1 MANNMSEIVIKGA
14 TQHNLKGINVRIP
27 RNQLVV
33 FTGVS
38 GSGKSSL
45 LFDTIYAEAQR
56 QYLES
61 VGSFIQ
67 QRIPTPSKPDVEEIS
82 GLSSPIVVDQKPL
95 GRNPRSTVGTV
106 TEIYT
111 LLRLLYSREGK
122 PRIGGSNLFSFNNP
136 EGACKSC
143 KGTGEQLE
151 LDLERLFD
159 KNLSLNQGAIQYSEY
174 RLGGRRWN
182 ILQASR
188 LFDMDKPIKDFSE
201 EELNHLLNSPRI
213 ELSEKTAGF
222 VQTFGFEG
230 ILTGI
235 KRRRIDKRGQQFF
248 EKSKSAQFFESNPCS
263 TCNGSRLNHQAL
275 GVKVQGKNIAE
286 LGAMYLTDLEQFL
299 MMIESPVATPIIE
312 RIVPKLDHLIKLGI
326 GYLSINRPI
335 NTLSGGESQRVKLA
349 RQLGSSLIEQLYIL
363 DEPSVGLHAQDIG
376 SLTEILKKLRDTSNS
391 VLVVEHDPSL
401 IREADYIVDIG
412 PGAGLLGGRLMYAGD
427 LSGLF
432 LENNSLTSQYLAR
445 KKTTDTSKKRQNT
458 GSYPIANACIHNLKN
473 ITIDIPLG
481 IIVCVTGVA
490 GSGKSSLILEVFA
503 KECPDVVLI
512 DQAPVGRSS
521 RSNPTTYTGIF
532 DNIRTVFARENKVS
546 PALFSFNS
554 SGACSS
560 CKGLGYQEIE
570 MHFLDSVR
578 IICPTCGGKQ
588 FTEDVLRMQYKQKSI
603 YDVLRL
609 TVEEALHFFV
619 DNDILEGLGTLREVG
634 LSYLTL
640 GQPLNTLS
648 GGEAQRVK
656 LSKHLQK
663 KGNVYVL
670 DEPTTGLHMA
680 DIDRLMHILHRL
692 VDGGNSVVVIEH
704 NLDVIAQAD
713 WIIDMGPGGGEAG
726 GTVVAQGTPEQIAQN
741 SASIT
746 GQYLL

>member
-1 MANNMSEIVIKGA
+1 MSEIVIKGA
-14 TQHNLKGINVRIP
+14 KQHNLKGINVHIP

-67 QRIPTPSKPDVEEIS
+67 QRIPTPSKPEVEEIS

-174 RLGGRRWN
+174 RIGGRRWN

-188 LFDMDKPIKDFSE
+188 LFDMDKSLKDYSD
-201 EELNHLLNSPRI
+201 EELNQLLNSPRI
-213 ELSEKTAGF
+213 ELSEKTSGF

-235 KRRRIDKRGQQFF
+235 KRRRIDKRGQLFF
-248 EKSKSAQFFESNPCS
+248 EKSKSAQYFSTTPCS
-263 TCNGSRLNHQAL
+263 LCGGDRLNQRAL
-275 GVKVQGKNIAE
+275 SVKVKGKSIAK
-286 LGAMYLTDLEQFL
+286 LGNLYLSDLLQFL
-299 MMIESPVATPIIE
+299 NQIDSPVAAPIVE
-312 RIVPKLDHLIKLGI
+312 RIVPKLNHLIDLGV

-401 IREADYIVDIG
+401 IKEANYIVDIG
-412 PGAGLLGGRLMYAGD
+412 PGAGILGGRLMYAGD
-427 LSGLF
+427 LAGLF
-432 LENNSLTSQYLAR
+432 LESDSLTSQYLAR
-445 KKTTDTSKKRQNT
+445 KKTTDSSKKRQHTN
-458 GSYPIANACIHNLKN
+458 SFPIANACIHNLKN

-481 IIVCVTGVA
+481 VIVCVTGVA
-490 GSGKSSLILEVFA
+490 GSGKSSLILEV
-503 KECPDVVLI
+503 
-512 DQAPVGRSS
+512 
-521 RSNPTTYTGIF
+521 
-532 DNIRTVFARENKVS
+532 
-546 PALFSFNS
+546 
-554 SGACSS
+554 
-560 CKGLGYQEIE
+560 
-570 MHFLDSVR
+570 
-578 IICPTCGGKQ
+578 
-588 FTEDVLRMQYKQKSI
+588 
-603 YDVLRL
+603 
-609 TVEEALHFFV
+609 
-619 DNDILEGLGTLREVG
+619 
-634 LSYLTL
+634 
-640 GQPLNTLS
+640 
-648 GGEAQRVK
+648 
-656 LSKHLQK
+656 LQK
-663 KGNVYVL
+663 NV
-670 DEPTTGLHMA
+670 PA
-680 DIDRLMHILHRL
+680 
-692 VDGGNSVVVIEH
+692 
-704 NLDVIAQAD
+704 
-713 WIIDMGPGGGEAG
+713 WC
-726 GTVVAQGTPEQIAQN
+726 
-741 SASIT
+741 
-746 GQYLL
+746 